1 VVTTF
6 QWQILLDGEDITP
19 LVLDGESRIQFG
31 RRSVTDPAA
40 PIYGTVRMLSSDV
53 SPNLSADYPEFGVG
67 PQGQWEDIYV
77 DEYSGTSSRITLGSS
92 AQIIVGTGS
101 AAGWTDTYVDE
112 YHTGSSHKRLTG
124 YVSAIEYDAPYTIT
138 LTIASKVEAMAR
150 YEIPG
155 PYPTETDSDRMT
167 RLGVDTILEGT
178 SSTVIDDPDGSANCW
193 KCATKVA
200 ASTGGL
206 VYCDRDN
213 QVVYRQPHSYSPR
226 ELSCPDCAVLIGPFK
241 MITNLGSVQNTAV
254 VTYGNPKAD
263 TTSTNEESVTAYGPR
278 EIRTTTVLADL
289 EDAQRLADEAVALA
303 NQPGWAL
310 PDVQI
315 MMGQLTL
322 AEQDDIANLSLDDRL
337 NIGPLLDGA
346 PTQNVTAR
354 ILGYSEVISRNEWTI
369 DYHLAPDNQ
378 AAAAV
383 RSQ

>member
-1 VVTTF
+1 
-6 QWQILLDGEDITP
+6 
-19 LVLDGESRIQFG
+19 
-31 RRSVTDPAA
+31 
-40 PIYGTVRMLSSDV
+40 
-53 SPNLSADYPEFGVG
+53 
-67 PQGQWEDIYV
+67 
-77 DEYSGTSSRITLGSS
+77 
-92 AQIIVGTGS
+92 
-101 AAGWTDTYVDE
+101 
-112 YHTGSSHKRLTG
+112 
-124 YVSAIEYDAPYTIT
+124 
-138 LTIASKVEAMAR
+138 
-150 YEIPG
+150 
-155 PYPTETDSDRMT
+155 MT
-167 RLGVDTILEGT
+167 
-178 SSTVIDDPDGSANCW
+178 
-193 KCATKVA
+193 
-200 ASTGGL
+200 
-206 VYCDRDN
+206 
-213 QVVYRQPHSYSPR
+213 
-226 ELSCPDCAVLIGPFK
+226 
-241 MITNLGSVQNTAV
+241 TNLGSVQNTAV